1 MLKKDQ
7 LLILKEKY
15 EDLHENFSL
24 IQDTDEYKHI
34 ISWLE
39 GDIYR
44 IEQEI
49 DKGTENIYSLQIVQL
64 YLPNEL
70 EEKAR
75 TNAEKIGLIKDDKGI
90 LSSYISLLINNDL
103 KNKEILDK
111 KITEIGNIKYN
122 ESKQNR
128 VSIYLTI
135 EQQKLARKRALE
147 LGYVWGSRGNLSR
160 YIKLL
165 IALDD

>member
-15 EDLHENFSL
+15 KELYEGFCIL
-24 IQDTDEYKHI
+24 QDNNKYKHI
-34 ISWLE
+34 LSWLE
-39 GDIYR
+39 NDIYR

-49 DKGTENIYSLQIVQL
+49 KNESRNIYSLQAVQL
-64 YLPNEL
+64 YLSNEL

-75 TNAEKIGLIKDDKGI
+75 DNAVKVGLIKYDDGI
-90 LSSYISLLINNDL
+90 LSSYVSLLINNDL

-111 KITEIGNIKYN
+111 KIAEIGDIKYS

-128 VSIYLTI
+128 VSIYLSK

-147 LGYVWGSRGNLSR
+147 LGYVWGGRGNLSR

-165 IALDD
+165 IALDG

>member
-24 IQDTDEYKHI
+24 IQNTDEYKHI

-39 GDIYR
+39 NDIYR

-49 DKGTENIYSLQIVQL
+49 NKGTENIYSLQNVQL

-70 EEKAR
+70 EEKTR
-75 TNAEKIGLIKDDKGI
+75 INAEKIGLIKNDKGI

-103 KNKEILDK
+103 KSKETVDK
-111 KITEIGNIKYN
+111 KIGEIGDLKYN
-122 ESKQNR
+122 KSEQKK
-128 VSIYLTI
+128 VSIYLTK
-135 EQQKLARKRALE
+135 EQQKLGRKRALE
-147 LGYVWGSRGNLSR
+147 LGYVWGGRGNLSR